1 MSWGSVH
8 VAIGYIVDAMGGS
21 FSILLVWMF
30 LPFLYEFLFPTDFIH
45 RFPAAFI
52 SFAGFFTACRCAPQI
67 HSLDSKVVTVSLEM
81 AVSENDEERDT
92 SALVSKSDGDIPVK
106 DVEEQKQTSSLS
118 LFRILC
124 MASGTVFGSVASV
137 FFFLNLFFVN
147 IGTNVVEGLVREI
160 PVKKSQIYSFFE
172 LKPCQVFMFFK
183 NDLGASS
190 SVLGEQSERIYSC
203 ISSKS
208 NLCLPGWSVVVT
220 VVFEIPLMYWAP
232 EVPSLKLAFK
242 IIGNV

>member
-1 MSWGSVH
+1 M
-8 VAIGYIVDAMGGS
+8 
-21 FSILLVWMF
+21 FF
-30 LPFLYEFLFPTDFIH
+30 LPFLYEFLFSTDFIH

-67 HSLDSKVVTVSLEM
+67 QSQSLDSKVVTPVSLEM
-81 AVSENDEERDT
+81 AVTENDEEKDT

-106 DVEEQKQTSSLS
+106 DVEEQKQTSSLTSLS

-147 IGTNVVEGLVREI
+147 IGTTVVEGLVREI
-160 PVKKSQIYSFFE
+160 PVTKSQIYSFFE
-172 LKPCQVFMFFK
+172 FKPCQVFMFFK

-190 SVLGEQSERIYSC
+190 SVLGE
-203 ISSKS
+203 
-208 NLCLPGWSVVVT
+208 
-220 VVFEIPLMYWAP
+220 
-232 EVPSLKLAFK
+232 
-242 IIGNV
+242 

>member
-1 MSWGSVH
+1 
-8 VAIGYIVDAMGGS
+8 
-21 FSILLVWMF
+21 
-30 LPFLYEFLFPTDFIH
+30 LPFLYEFLFSTDFFH

-67 HSLDSKVVTVSLEM
+67 QSQSLDSKVVTPVSLEM
-81 AVSENDEERDT
+81 AVTENDEEKDT

-137 FFFLNLFFVN
+137 FFFLNLFFIN
-147 IGTNVVEGLVREI
+147 IGTSVVEGLVREI
-160 PVKKSQIYSFFE
+160 PVTCHQIYSFFE

-183 NDLGASS
+183 NDLGARS
-190 SVLGEQSERIYSC
+190 SVLGE
-203 ISSKS
+203 
-208 NLCLPGWSVVVT
+208 
-220 VVFEIPLMYWAP
+220 
-232 EVPSLKLAFK
+232 
-242 IIGNV
+242 